1 MKKEAMKEK
10 KHNVSPA
17 PWTFVATLVVA
28 VALIVGG
35 FLVPPTGIID
45 GSVLTAVGELSVFG
59 ALAQLPALVGHGR
72 SIRLQHHNTT
82 LSVGQ
87 DNSREEDYDP
97 C

>member
-1 MKKEAMKEK
+1 MKEK

-59 ALAQLPALVGHGR
+59 ALAQLPAMAGRR

-87 DNSREEDYDP
+87 DREEDYDP